1 MLKERKI
8 LLLAISCIFLSLPLS
23 YLVSAY
29 GLFDFIQFMPL
40 LLMSIVLAYAG
51 FYVKWLLANNEK
63 KKAGA
68 LVVALMALVLIAFV
82 VLALSFNMN
91 ERIVGF
97 DYPPGAM

>member
-8 LLLAISCIFLSLPLS
+8 LLLVISCIFLSLPLS
-23 YLVSAY
+23 YLVNFY

-40 LLMSIVLAYAG
+40 LLISIVLAYSA
-51 FYVKWLLANNEK
+51 FYIKRLLANNER

-68 LVVALMALVLIAFV
+68 LVVALMVLVLIAFI

-91 ERIVGF
+91 ERINGF
-97 DYPPGAM
+97 DYPPGVM